1 MEIGCGFG
9 GSSVY
14 LTKKY
19 GVSATGI
26 AISPVQV
33 QMAKE
38 AAAKTNLDAS
48 FVLMD
53 AEDMTVPF
61 ARLYGDLSGSGP
73 RR

>member
-1 MEIGCGFG
+1 
-9 GSSVY
+9 
-14 LTKKY
+14 
-19 GVSATGI
+19 
-26 AISPVQV
+26 
-33 QMAKE
+33 MAEE

-61 ARLYGDLSGSGP
+61 ARFHGDLSGSGP